1 MIERRE
7 TEMDRRK
14 EAKLLAAMAQN
25 LGCQYNQNPNTHKYK
40 IDGWFYQPSQHD
52 PDKGKIVG
60 WAECKWYNK
69 KAHFYINPP
78 KYAELIQLCQIT
90 KLSGYFIF
98 RESGRWGYMILH
110 DGINPVARFQ
120 TVLAG
125 GTPPNRAPNDDDIEP
140 LLKLNEQEA
149 IWV

>member
-1 MIERRE
+1 
-7 TEMDRRK
+7 
-14 EAKLLAAMAQN
+14 
-25 LGCQYNQNPNTHKYK
+25 
-40 IDGWFYQPSQHD
+40 
-52 PDKGKIVG
+52 
-60 WAECKWYNK
+60 
-69 KAHFYINPP
+69 
-78 KYAELIQLCQIT
+78 LIQLCQIT

-98 RESGRWGYMILH
+98 RELGRWGYMILH

-125 GTPPNRAPNDDDIEP
+125 GTPPNRARNDDDIEP